1 MKKRLSLIMLLVLL
15 GAARAEAGTY
25 DVTTTDDGA
34 VSGRLRDAMTSSYNG
49 DPSNTITFQSGG
61 TGFHTINTQLPG
73 INRNIVF
80 NTASGDVTVYWSG
93 ATGSYLLGIEDENSS
108 VAFADNLTLEAGG
121 DENVTNLLGVRG
133 VRISDDLANSIS
145 AETTVGGGAYGIL
158 GRGDVE
164 NLSASGVPFVGIPLF
179 PSYDDVHDGDI
190 SIDGSLDGTV
200 SAVSAGDGAYGLKA
214 GHYAEYT
221 YTVTYYGYTGPNWWN
236 YGNISY
242 PYTTDIYFAG
252 DINIEDGFT
261 GEVTAIA
268 AGSDAYG
275 FYAQG
280 DPALSAYV
288 LSDDSE
294 GDITIGGE
302 LTGDVTATASGGENA
317 YGFRAYND
325 ISIGSVG
332 RRSDVVATANT
343 DNAYGFRAL
352 TGSITIDGDFGGD
365 VWAQAINGENAY
377 GLRAGN
383 SLTSSDIT
391 INGSIGTRSDITAL
405 ARTENAYGLRASRTI
420 SIGEDLDGDIW
431 AQTGTGDNAYGLRA
445 GTDITI
451 SGSVGERSEV
461 TAIANGSDAYGF
473 RAVTGNISI
482 GQDFDGD
489 VWADA
494 ENGDN
499 AYGLSALTGISI
511 GNSFGRSAD
520 ITATANGSNAAGFS
534 AAVGNIDITGEV
546 GGDVTATA
554 TNGNNAA
561 GFSALLGDISIG
573 STGTRSDIEATAG
586 GSRAAGFYAL
596 FGSIT
601 FTGDIA
607 GDVTAAAQAGDDAYG
622 FYAGDGDIVIGGQ
635 LTERSVIT
643 ASAAGTRAA
652 GFYAVG
658 DINGGDQDTPFVIAG
673 DVSAEAGNGWA
684 AGVAAFGDMNL
695 RISGSVSGD
704 DLTGDQG
711 YAIQSL
717 AGDDQTDTILVE
729 GNGSLAGN
737 VDLGTGDDL
746 MEVRN
751 QAVISTVPVLDG
763 GDGAADQLR
772 FIGWEGTLGDEITG
786 WETILVNGSTV
797 FMGSDKTISPT
808 AGETLDMFVTAGSRI
823 VSHGTSPSYQTID
836 GNLFHA
842 GILDLQDHELD
853 SDIYEVTG
861 DYEGQAPTAALLMD
875 ADLSVSNTIAADQLV
890 IGGNVTGQTVVDL
903 YNLDS
908 HVAVTEGDGIEIVD
922 VGGSSVDDAFVLGNP
937 NDFGPFAVDIARG
950 TTDTESWFAVSPGY
964 REEAAVLQ
972 SVTPFIEH
980 LASESVMKFH
990 ERRAYGWFRN
1000 DSGEQESWWVRTY
1013 GSKYRLGLEGDAA
1026 TKLEGYSGW
1035 FQVGS
1040 DLIAEGDK
1048 DTRFDLG
1055 LFAGVGYGEAD
1066 VDGLRSDKAGELSQT
1081 AYGIGAYMTLH
1092 QRGNWYLD
1100 AVAQAIY
1107 NDLKV
1112 DYLTEGTQKP
1122 DAWSYIASLET
1133 GGCIPVGPGFRFEPQ
1148 AQLIYQHT
1156 EGIDL
1161 STLVGEVNI
1170 EDHDG
1175 LQGRLSLAG
1184 VAGACKDDLNPF
1196 FEVTVVRD
1204 FSEDN
1209 QVKYL
1214 DGSVTLNSNPEKW
1227 FLGGAIGLS
1236 RQVSEKNDLGY
1247 YLKAGAMYGMDD
1259 LDSYNYS
1266 LMAGL
1271 RKSF

>member
-1 MKKRLSLIMLLVLL
+1 MLLVLL

-25 DVTTTDDGA
+25 DVTTTDDSA
-34 VSGRLRDAMTSSYNG
+34 VSGRLRDAMTSSYSG

-61 TGFHTINTQLPG
+61 TGFHAINTQLPG

-121 DENVTNLLGVRG
+121 DENVTNLLGMRG

-164 NLSASGVPFVGIPLF
+164 NLSASGVPFFGTPLF
-179 PSYDDVHDGDI
+179 PSYGDVHDGDI
-190 SIDGSLDGTV
+190 YIDGSLEGTV

-221 YTVTYYGYTGPNWWN
+221 YTVTYLSGFSGPWWN
-236 YGNISY
+236 LQPVYSSY

-261 GEVTAIA
+261 GDVTAVA

-294 GDITIGGE
+294 GDIMIGGE

-317 YGFRAYND
+317 YGFRAFND

-352 TGSITIDGDFGGD
+352 TGSITIGGDFGGD
-365 VWAQAINGENAY
+365 VLAQAINGENAY
-377 GLRAGN
+377 GLRAGGL
-383 SLTSSDIT
+383 LTDSDIT
-391 INGSIGTRSDITAL
+391 IEGSIGTRSNITAL
-405 ARTENAYGLRASRTI
+405 AGTENAYGLRASRTI

-461 TAIANGSDAYGF
+461 TAISG
-473 RAVTGNISI
+473 RNIALGMFAGDDISMSSLD
-482 GQDFDGD
+482 GQ
-489 VWADA
+489 V
-494 ENGDN
+494 
-499 AYGLSALTGISI
+499 
-511 GNSFGRSAD
+511 
-520 ITATANGSNAAGFS
+520 TATAQNDWALGLAALG
-534 AAVGNIDITGEV
+534 DIAITDQEACLA
-546 GGDVTATA
+546 GDVTATA
-554 TNGNNAA
+554 T
-561 GFSALLGDISIG
+561 
-573 STGTRSDIEATAG
+573 
-586 GSRAAGFYAL
+586 
-596 FGSIT
+596 
-601 FTGDIA
+601 
-607 GDVTAAAQAGDDAYG
+607 
-622 FYAGDGDIVIGGQ
+622 DGQ
-635 LTERSVIT
+635 
-643 ASAAGTRAA
+643 ASAGLVALGM
-652 GFYAVG
+652 
-658 DINGGDQDTPFVIAG
+658 INGGDDGEGGYNPMQVSGTVTATSG
-673 DVSAEAGNGWA
+673 DGSAVGIMAWDA
-684 AGVAAFGDMNL
+684 MNL
-695 RISGSVSGD
+695 RI
-704 DLTGDQG
+704 TGDISGTDLDSDASGNDEG
-711 YAIQSL
+711 YAIRSGRFNL
-717 AGDDQTDTILVE
+717 LFDGGDF
-729 GNGSLAGN
+729 NGSTSAAEDMIEVADGGSLTGKVFLGDGN
-737 VDLGTGDDL
+737 DAMRVIGEDADPLND
-746 MEVRN
+746 
-751 QAVISTVPVLDG
+751 AIISTVSVLDG
-763 GDGAADQLR
+763 GEGAEDLLT
-772 FIGWEGTLGDEITG
+772 FDDWTGTLGNEVVN
-786 WETILVNGSTV
+786 WETINLDGESVVNLGGSKTAENLYAAPGDDYAAIKTFADGQFVTMTIGEDARLVTQGVVPGS
-797 FMGSDKTISPT
+797 S
-808 AGETLDMFVTAGSRI
+808 AGEYELVGNLNNNGVLDLLDDEVNDVFRI
-823 VSHGTSPSYQTID
+823 VSNDAGG
-836 GNLFHA
+836 GNYA
-842 GILDLQDHELD
+842 AASELW
-853 SDIYEVTG
+853 I
-861 DYEGQAPTAALLMD
+861 D
-875 ADLSVSNTIAADQLV
+875 ADLSVSGVLSDEYVEIEGDATGTTTVLLN
-890 IGGNVTGQTVVDL
+890 NVV
-903 YNLDS
+903 S

-1266 LMAGL
+1266 LVAGL